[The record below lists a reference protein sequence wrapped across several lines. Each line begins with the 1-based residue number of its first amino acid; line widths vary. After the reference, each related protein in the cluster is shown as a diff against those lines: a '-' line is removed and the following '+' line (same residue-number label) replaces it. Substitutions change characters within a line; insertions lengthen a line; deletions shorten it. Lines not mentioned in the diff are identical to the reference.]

1 MIYHLGKHFQVDME
15 MFFSSVL
22 LQTQCSREQS
32 MRRAFGGLVPALQR
46 RLFELEAAETLAD
59 LPPHARC
66 QPLTGEHGGAFGLRL
81 DGSQV
86 LVVAPNHNPLP
97 MTDTGAID
105 TTRVQR
111 IEVVDVVE
119 IADFCS

>member
-1 MIYHLGKHFQVDME
+1 ME
-15 MFFSSVL
+15 IVFSSVL
-22 LQTQCSREQS
+22 LQTRCSREQS
-32 MRRAFGGLVPALQR
+32 MKKAFGGLAPALQY

-66 QPLTGEHGGAFGLRL
+66 QALTGQHDGAFGLRL
-81 DGSQV
+81 DGARV

-105 TTRVQR
+105 TTRVKR

-119 IADFCS
+119 VTDSCS